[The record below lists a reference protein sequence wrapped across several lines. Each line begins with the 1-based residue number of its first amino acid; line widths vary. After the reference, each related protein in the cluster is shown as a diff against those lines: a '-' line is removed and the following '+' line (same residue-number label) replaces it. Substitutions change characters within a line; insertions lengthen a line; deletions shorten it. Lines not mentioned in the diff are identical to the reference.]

1 MSQGAQLNNHPER
14 IMIAPSAEVLTYTA
28 AGLFSEIVNKAIK
41 REGRASVAL
50 SGGST
55 PRALFALLA
64 EPDWREAIDWSC
76 VHVFW
81 GDERFVSPDD
91 TQSNFRMANELLLR
105 KVAIPS
111 ENVHRFMT
119 ERCTAAEVAAEYES
133 TVIEYFKGREPSF
146 DLILLGLGTNAHTA
160 SLFPNCASLR
170 ETKRL
175 VVAEYIE
182 EVKSERLTFTVP
194 LINAAQNVCFLVGG
208 GEKAEAVRD
217 VLEGTMNPEQ
227 KPAQLIRPTSGKLT
241 WLMDEA
247 AARLLPASVRQ

>member
-1 MSQGAQLNNHPER
+1 MTDASRLNNHPER

-28 AGLFSEIVNKAIK
+28 AGLFSEIVNSSIK
-41 REGRASVAL
+41 RERRASVAL
-50 SGGST
+50 SGGGT
-55 PRALFALLA
+55 PRALFTLLA
-64 EPDWREAIDWSC
+64 EPDWREAIDWSR

-81 GDERFVSPDD
+81 GDERFVRPDD
-91 TQSNFRMANELLLR
+91 AQSNFRMANETLLS
-105 KVAIPS
+105 KAPIPQ
-111 ENVHRFMT
+111 ENVHRFVT
-119 ERCTAAEVAAEYES
+119 ERGSAEEVAADYER
-133 TVIEYFKGREPSF
+133 TVREYFKGQGATF

-160 SLFPNCASLR
+160 SLFPNCAGLR
-170 ETKRL
+170 ETNRL

-194 LINAAQNVCFLVGG
+194 LINAARNVCFLVSG
-208 GEKAEAVRD
+208 GEKAEVVRD

-227 KPAQLIRPTSGKLT
+227 KPAQLIRPIEGKLT